1 MARPSQ
7 NLDRALLEAGF
18 AELERGGV
26 RGLSVRAVCARA
38 GVNVRML
45 NYHFGSKDEF
55 VRQLLNKT
63 YQYFFNELS
72 AGVRQNGAPLDR
84 LACALRL
91 IARFT
96 VENRAIVRNLWMDI
110 NAGVPLVLEVTRSHG
125 LRHIR
130 LLYDLLAE
138 AWEAGDLRRDIP
150 VRQIFLAVIPGV
162 FAPLMWRE
170 RVLPFQSGYK
180 LRYFSR
186 NRRNIFPRSG
196 GDASAKFHVPSGRI
210 SRSAG
215 GRRLS
220 FLGSRPAGS
229 VARNVPP
236 PFLQRPAAARAK
248 QGAAPS
254 LMKRKPSV
262 RPQSTGALL
271 RRSRARVRPAR
282 PPAIMPRM
290 NARAMLSTMPNNAAN
305 TPREPPIK
313 MPRTIK
319 GFIVIPNGRST
330 ERMLKNT
337 TPFSQV

>member
-138 AWEAGDLRRDIP
+138 AWEAGDR
-150 VRQIFLAVIPGV
+150 
-162 FAPLMWRE
+162 
-170 RVLPFQSGYK
+170 
-180 LRYFSR
+180 
-186 NRRNIFPRSG
+186 G
-196 GDASAKFHVPSGRI
+196 GISPCGKFFWP
-210 SRSAG
+210 
-215 GRRLS
+215 
-220 FLGSRPAGS
+220 
-229 VARNVPP
+229 
-236 PFLQRPAAARAK
+236 
-248 QGAAPS
+248 
-254 LMKRKPSV
+254 
-262 RPQSTGALL
+262 
-271 RRSRARVRPAR
+271 
-282 PPAIMPRM
+282 
-290 NARAMLSTMPNNAAN
+290 
-305 TPREPPIK
+305 
-313 MPRTIK
+313 
-319 GFIVIPNGRST
+319 
-330 ERMLKNT
+330 
-337 TPFSQV
+337 

>member
-72 AGVRQNGAPLDR
+72 AGVRQNGALLDR

-170 RVLPFQSGYK
+170 RVLPFS
-180 LRYFSR
+180 LAINSD
-186 NRRNIFPRSG
+186 IFPET
-196 GDASAKFHVPSGRI
+196 DEI
-210 SRSAG
+210 SSPDPVETLLQNFTCLLAG
-215 GRRLS
+215 FRA
-220 FLGSRPAGS
+220 RPADGALAS
-229 VARNVPP
+229 SDRARPEAS
-236 PFLQRPAAARAK
+236 QER
-248 QGAAPS
+248 AAPVS
-254 LMKRKPSV
+254 PTSSR
-262 RPQSTGALL
+262 RQGET
-271 RRSRARVRPAR
+271 RSRAFPDEA
-282 PPAIMPRM
+282 
-290 NARAMLSTMPNNAAN
+290 
-305 TPREPPIK
+305 
-313 MPRTIK
+313 
-319 GFIVIPNGRST
+319 
-330 ERMLKNT
+330 
-337 TPFSQV
+337 

>member
-138 AWEAGDLRRDIP
+138 AWEAGDPRAANFSGRDTRGIRP
-150 VRQIFLAVIPGV
+150 PHVAGTSVAV
-162 FAPLMWRE
+162 
-170 RVLPFQSGYK
+170 QSGYK

-229 VARNVPP
+229 VARTRRPRFSNVQPP
-236 PFLQRPAAARAK
+236 PGRNK
-248 QGAAPS
+248 E
-254 LMKRKPSV
+254 
-262 RPQSTGALL
+262 
-271 RRSRARVRPAR
+271 
-282 PPAIMPRM
+282 PR
-290 NARAMLSTMPNNAAN
+290 LP
-305 TPREPPIK
+305 
-313 MPRTIK
+313 
-319 GFIVIPNGRST
+319 
-330 ERMLKNT
+330 
-337 TPFSQV
+337 